1 MDISVI
7 SALLS
12 SRSDPIPLLACWQ
25 GACSFLLI
33 ITILWLLLIFY
44 LFIFSIPFLALFQPR
59 GALPPAPHP
68 RSREAQPRLR
78 IPHLCPTP
86 GLSLRPRWASEAESS
101 PGRRGGV
108 HLSFPLP
115 LSSSFSSFSAQ
126 AVVSFFLSPPPPPHH
141 FPCVYFI
148 LIKLIYEF
156 AFLLSSPPEKL
167 LCCRGFFFKYILE

>member
-44 LFIFSIPFLALFQPR
+44 LFIFSIPFLVLFQPR

-68 RSREAQPRLR
+68 QSREAQPRLR

-86 GLSLRPRWASEAESS
+86 GLSLRPRRASEAESS

-115 LSSSFSSFSAQ
+115 LSSFFSSFSAQ
-126 AVVSFFLSPPPPPHH
+126 AVVSFFLSPPLPTI
-141 FPCVYFI
+141 FRVCI
-148 LIKLIYEF
+148 L
-156 AFLLSSPPEKL
+156 FLLSCFMSLPFCFLHLRRSFYVAED
-167 LCCRGFFFKYILE
+167 FFLNIF